1 MEATL
6 GLNQSV
12 MYNSLLIHTILSN
25 KNLIGGNVIEIGI
38 NKWNKKNN
46 QVSSAYDC
54 PIVDSKER
62 LWEVAGA
69 DKYIQVDP
77 STIPDDKFDVVVM
90 AGCSERFYNQHAI
103 FSKLHSIC
111 NKGGLLIYHLSID
124 SMYGF
129 FQYTPH
135 FVLSLVNSNNYQIE
149 YFAISDRDLR
159 FCQNIDIRGT
169 EPFEYDWTKYLQKY
183 KNIEAKMAVVLT
195 KTSDD
200 SFVSLR
206 EGYE

>member
-1 MEATL
+1 
-6 GLNQSV
+6 
-12 MYNSLLIHTILSN
+12 MYNNFLIHTILSN
-25 KNLIGGNVIEIGI
+25 KQLIGGSVIEVGI
-38 NKWNKKNN
+38 NKWDNRNS
-46 QVSSAYDC
+46 QQSTAYNC
-54 PIVDSKER
+54 PIVNSVEN
-62 LWEVAGA
+62 LWEAAGA

-77 STIPDDKFDVVVM
+77 SAIPDDKFDVVVM
-90 AGCSERFYNQHAI
+90 AGCTERFFDQQAI

-111 NKGGLLIYHLSID
+111 NQGGLLIYHLSID

-135 FVLSLVNSNNYQIE
+135 FVISLAQANNYTPN

-159 FCQNIDIRGT
+159 FCQNIDIAGT
-169 EPFEYDWTKYLQKY
+169 KPFDHDWTKYLQKY
-183 KNIEAKMAVVLT
+183 KSIEAKMAFVGT
-195 KTSDD
+195 KTTNE